1 MRIVVAGPGAIGCLF
16 AAKIAC
22 RSAHEVWLLDRH
34 EKRAG
39 EIAERGLTLVEGNK
53 NTCTEVR
60 STAKVDQIGAAD
72 IILLCVKSHDVS
84 KAIVQLLPLANENN
98 LLIAMQNGIAH
109 HKVLDHEYP
118 GSWAVGVTAQ
128 GASLISPG
136 LVKHGGS
143 GKTYLGYINEK
154 KNAVRLAD
162 LSCLLNEHGLEAELS
177 DDILVQ
183 VWNKLIVNIGINALT
198 VLLDSPNGHIL
209 DSVSGRARMVLAVR
223 EAARVAASKGIV
235 LSDDPVA
242 MTEKVCR
249 ATAKN
254 ISSML
259 QDVRAHRRTEI
270 DAING
275 ALIYEAALHGVSV
288 PENERLVKEIKE
300 VEAGYLN

>member
-1 MRIVVAGPGAIGCLF
+1 MRIVVVGPGAIGCLF
-16 AAKIAC
+16 AVKIAC
-22 RSAHEVWLLDRH
+22 RSAHEVWLLDRQ
-34 EKRAG
+34 EERAAG
-39 EIAERGLTLVEGNK
+39 LSESGLTLVEGDI
-53 NTCTEVR
+53 NTCTKVR
-60 STAKVDQIGAAD
+60 ATAKADEIGGAD

-109 HKVLDHEYP
+109 HKVLDTEYP

-128 GASLISPG
+128 GASLIEPG
-136 LVKHGGS
+136 LVKHGGN
-143 GKTYLGYINEK
+143 GKTYLGYINKK
-154 KNAVRLAD
+154 KNDVSLAD
-162 LSCLLNEHGLEAELS
+162 VAYLFNEHGLESELS
-177 DDILVQ
+177 DDILVR

-223 EAARVAASKGIV
+223 EAARVAASKGIL
-235 LSDDPVA
+235 LSDDPVV
-242 MTEKVCR
+242 MTERVCR

-259 QDVRAHRRTEI
+259 QDVRGRRRTEI

-275 ALIYEAALHGVSV
+275 ALLREASLLGVSV
-288 PENERLVKEIKE
+288 PENERLFKEIKD
-300 VEAGYLN
+300 VETGYLS